1 MTSLINPNNIDTSYP
16 VAGQDNS
23 TQGFRTNFTNIRQN
37 FQYAETE
44 INALQNNVV
53 LKQALTGG
61 APDNNMNDV
70 LIYAARMQDIA
81 FTKIT
86 DSSAAGNII
95 LNFASG
101 QYYSLVTDGATSLTF
116 SNWPAAGESAVGYMR
131 LQVQVTNVAHTVTIA
146 ANNSE
151 GGAALINATDVTGY
165 VAANAYSGTITF
177 PATGYYDFEF
187 SCYDGGTEI
196 MVNQLDHAPL
206 NASSEDLAA
215 SAAVSLGVST
225 SYFSTAAAETATLA
239 AGVNGQVKVLA
250 LYADMDDSSLDNMV
264 ITVTNAGWKTSGT
277 GTITFAAVGDACTL
291 KYVVGASVPATSIVS
306 GSTYYITSVG
316 TTDFTELGAA
326 SNTYGLQFTA
336 SSNGNVNSGTGY
348 VSTLSKWFCIGNN
361 GCVFA

>member
-23 TQGFRTNFTNIRQN
+23 TQGFRTNFTNIKQN
-37 FQYAETE
+37 FQYAEDE
-44 INALQNNVV
+44 INALQNNGVV
-53 LKQALTGG
+53 
-61 APDNNMNDV
+61 NNAANNFNNN

-86 DSSAAGNII
+86 DSSASGAII
-95 LNFASG
+95 LNFAAG
-101 QYYSLVTDGATSLTF
+101 QYYSLVTDGSTSLTF

-151 GGAALINATDVTGY
+151 GGAALINATELTGY
-165 VAANAYSGTITF
+165 VAANAYTGTITF

-187 SCYDGGTEI
+187 SCYDGGTDI
-196 MVNQLDHAPL
+196 MVNQLDHAAL
-206 NASSEDLAA
+206 NASSEDVAA
-215 SAAVSLGVST
+215 SAAVSRAVSD

-239 AGVNGQVKVLA
+239 AGVAGQVKVLA
-250 LYADMDDSSLDNMV
+250 MLADGGDMV

-277 GTITFAAVGDACTL
+277 GTITFDTIGDACTL
-291 KYVVGASVPATSIVS
+291 KYI
-306 GSTYYITSVG
+306 
-316 TTDFTELGAA
+316 
-326 SNTYGLQFTA
+326 N
-336 SSNGNVNSGTGY
+336 
-348 VSTLSKWFCIGNN
+348 SKWFCIGNN

>member
-23 TQGFRTNFTNIRQN
+23 TQGFRTNFTNIKQN

-44 INALQNNVV
+44 INALQNNGVV
-53 LKQALTGG
+53 TNA
-61 APDNNMNDV
+61 ANNFNDN

-146 ANNSE
+146 ADNSE
-151 GGAALINATDVTGY
+151 GGAALINATEVTGY
-165 VAANAYSGTITF
+165 VAANAYTGTITF

-196 MVNQLDHAPL
+196 MVNQLDHTPL
-206 NASSEDLAA
+206 NASSEDVAA
-215 SAAVSLGVST
+215 LAAVSRAVSD

-239 AGVNGQVKVLA
+239 AGVNGQVKVFA
-250 LYADMDDSSLDNMV
+250 MVATAGDMV

-277 GTITFAAVGDACTL
+277 GTITFDTVGDACTL
-291 KYVVGASVPATSIVS
+291 KYI
-306 GSTYYITSVG
+306 
-316 TTDFTELGAA
+316 
-326 SNTYGLQFTA
+326 N
-336 SSNGNVNSGTGY
+336 
-348 VSTLSKWFCIGNN
+348 SKWFCIGNN